1 MSIVDYGVGGNMVE
15 NEASEAIANIPSN
28 RTLLVEKLT
37 AEEPVIPQTVEGLT
51 TIEAVFEAFNPNIDV
66 TFETAEGEP
75 VQENFIFK
83 NTGDFQ
89 VKNLTSQSPFLKNLE
104 IQRDFYTKLV
114 KQLRSNK
121 ILQRALENPETK
133 QAFINALTQLF
144 KNASK
149 YQRHS
154 LKRL

>member
-15 NEASEAIANIPSN
+15 NEASEAIANIPSS

-51 TIEAVFEAFNPNIDV
+51 TSEAVFEAFNPNIDV

-133 QAFINALTQLF
+133 QAFINALTQL
-144 KNASK
+144 KNE
-149 YQRHS
+149 
-154 LKRL
+154 LNENL